1 MSREEKRVG
10 VFICHCG
17 KNIAGGVDIDA
28 LLEHA
33 RQLEGV
39 VVAQDNRFSCSEEG
53 QTLIQ
58 DAVRQHKLNRIV
70 VVACDPTLH
79 AATFQRCGEQ
89 VGVNPAFT
97 ELIDI
102 RKWTMSGS
110 PQRISPEQALEN
122 SKKLVAQTVKRIRLK
137 KVIPQVEVKVEPSV
151 LVIGGGIAGVEA
163 SLDLA
168 DKGYKVY
175 LVERLPTIGGK
186 MALLYKVFPTNDCAP
201 CILAPKTAYANIH
214 PNITLITNSEV
225 TSMQGHVGNFRA
237 NIVKHPRFVDET
249 KCTGCALC
257 VEKCPAKAPDN
268 EFLAGMGQHKAA
280 YIPFPQAIPRKA
292 TIDKEHCLYFQ
303 KGVCRV
309 CEKFCPTG
317 AIDFE
322 QKPENIAV
330 QVGAI
335 IVATGFEEYDPSAKT
350 EYGYGKYS
358 NIITQLQ
365 LARLL
370 DIDGPTKGKLLRPS
384 DAKEPKT
391 ILMIQCVGS
400 REEKSNT
407 YCSSVCCMYALK
419 HAHIIKEMVLP
430 DAEIC
435 IAYTDMRTPG
445 KGFEEYYRD
454 TRDLGGVTFLR
465 GKPSQIIEDPE
476 TQNLKVIVED
486 TLIGQPV
493 TIDAD
498 LVVLSCAMK
507 PSRGTQQ
514 LAELLRI
521 EVDKDGWLKEAH
533 PKLRPV
539 ETTVRGIY
547 ICGCAQGPKDIP
559 DTIVQAKAAASCA
572 DSELR
577 KGKIMLPE
585 FIVKAANQKLESLR
599 NPLAKKQKA

>member
-1 MSREEKRVG
+1 MPKKEEKRVG

-28 LLEHA
+28 LLNHA
-33 RQLEGV
+33 RQLEDV
-39 VVAQDNRFSCSEEG
+39 VIAQDNRFSCSEEG
-53 QTLIQ
+53 QSQIQ
-58 DAVRQHKLNRIV
+58 AAVKQHNLNRIV
-70 VVACDPTLH
+70 VAACEPTLH
-79 AATFQRCGEQ
+79 LETFQRCGEQ
-89 VGVNPAFT
+89 VGVDPAFT
-97 ELIDI
+97 ELVDI
-102 RKWTMSGS
+102 RKWTMPGS
-110 PQRISPEQALEN
+110 PQKVGPEQALEN
-122 SKKLVAQTVKRIRLK
+122 SKRLLAQTVKRIRLK
-137 KVIPQVEVKVEPSV
+137 RVIPQVEVKVEPSV

-163 SLDLA
+163 SLELA

-201 CILAPKTAYANIH
+201 CILAPKTAYANMH
-214 PNITLITNSEV
+214 PNITLFTNSEV
-225 TSMQGHVGNFRA
+225 TNVSGHVGNFKV
-237 NIVKHPRFVDET
+237 NILKRPRFVDEK

-257 VEKCPAKAPDN
+257 VEKCPAKTSDM
-268 EFLAGMGQHKAA
+268 EFMAGIGKRKAI

-292 TIDKEHCLYFQ
+292 AIDKDSCLYFQ
-303 KGVCRV
+303 KGVCKV
-309 CEKFCPTG
+309 CEKVCPAG

-322 QKPENIAV
+322 QKAENV
-330 QVGAI
+330 ELQVGAI
-335 IVATGFEEYDPSAKT
+335 IVATGFEEYDPSAKK

-384 DAKEPKT
+384 DGKEPKT

-400 REEKSNT
+400 REEKSNV

-419 HAHIIKEMVLP
+419 HAQIIKEMVLP
-430 DAEIC
+430 KAEIC
-435 IAYTDMRTPG
+435 IAYMDLRTPG
-445 KGFEEYYRD
+445 KGFEEYYRQ
-454 TRDLGGVTFLR
+454 TRDLGVTFLR
-465 GKPSQIIEDPE
+465 GKPSQIMEDPK
-476 TQNLKVIVED
+476 TKNLLVKVED

-507 PSRGTQQ
+507 PSKGTKQ
-514 LAELLRI
+514 LAKLLRI
-521 EVDKDGWLKEAH
+521 EIDKDGWFKEAH

-539 ETTVRGIY
+539 DTNVRGIY

-559 DTIVQAKAAASCA
+559 DAIVQAKAAASSA

-577 KGKIMLPE
+577 RGKIMLPE
-585 FIVKAANQKLESLR
+585 HIVKAAS
-599 NPLAKKQKA
+599 AS

>member
-1 MSREEKRVG
+1 MSKEEKRVG

-33 RQLEGV
+33 RQLEDV

-58 DAVRQHKLNRIV
+58 DSVKKHKLNRVV

-79 AATFQRCGEQ
+79 LATFQRCCEK
-89 VGVNPAFT
+89 VGVNPAFA
-97 ELIDI
+97 ELINI
-102 RKWTMSGS
+102 RKWTMPSS
-110 PQRISPEQALEN
+110 PQKVDSGQALEN
-122 SKKLVAQTVKRIRLK
+122 SKRLVAQTVKRIRLK
-137 KVIPQVEVKVEPSV
+137 RVIPQVEVKVEPSV
-151 LVIGGGIAGVEA
+151 LVIGGGISGAEA
-163 SLDLA
+163 ALDLA

-214 PNITLITNSEV
+214 PNITLLTNSEV
-225 TSMQGHVGNFRA
+225 TSVQGYVGNFKV
-237 NIVKHPRFVDET
+237 NVLKHPRFVDET
-249 KCTGCALC
+249 KCTGCATC
-257 VEKCPAKAPDN
+257 VEKCPAKTLDN
-268 EFLAGMGQHKAA
+268 EFAAGLGQRKAV

-292 TIDKEHCLYFQ
+292 IIDKEACLYFQ

-317 AIDFE
+317 AVDFE
-322 QKPENIAV
+322 QEPENIELR
-330 QVGAI
+330 VGAVV
-335 IVATGFEEYDPSAKT
+335 VATGFEEYDPSAKR
-350 EYGYGKYS
+350 EYGYGQYS
-358 NIITQLQ
+358 NVITQLQ

-384 DAKEPKT
+384 DGKEPRT

-400 REEKSNT
+400 REEKSNE
-407 YCSSVCCMYALK
+407 YCSAVCCMYALK
-419 HAHIIKEMVLP
+419 HAQIIKEMVLP
-430 DAEIC
+430 NAEIC

-445 KGFEEYYRD
+445 KGFEEYYRE

-465 GKPSQIIEDPE
+465 GKPSQIVEESE
-476 TQNLKVIVED
+476 TKNLLVVVED

-493 TIDAD
+493 TINAD
-498 LVVLSCAMK
+498 LVALSCAMK
-507 PSRGTQQ
+507 PSKTAKR
-514 LAELLRI
+514 LAEFLHL
-521 EVDKDGWLKEAH
+521 ETDKDGFFKEAH

-539 ETTVRGIY
+539 ETNVRGMY

-559 DTIVQAKAAASCA
+559 DAIVQAKAAASCA
-572 DSELR
+572 DTELR

-585 FIVKAANQKLESLR
+585 FIVKAAN
-599 NPLAKKQKA
+599 AA